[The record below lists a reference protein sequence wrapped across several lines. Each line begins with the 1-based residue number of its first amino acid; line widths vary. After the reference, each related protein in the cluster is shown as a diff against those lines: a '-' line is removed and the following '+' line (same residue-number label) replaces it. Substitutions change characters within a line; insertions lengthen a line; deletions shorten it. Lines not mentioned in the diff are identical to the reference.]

1 MYKCHFK
8 NTFPFNCLLG
18 RNVEPNAFLSDPE
31 EEHLLKF
38 IDSPLT
44 LQCL

>member
-1 MYKCHFK
+1 MYKYHLK

-18 RNVEPNAFLSDPE
+18 RNVEPNAIPSDPE

-38 IDSPLT
+38 IDPPLT